1 MKRVILL
8 LLVILPS
15 LGWAGSYALF
25 NLSNENYIIEN
36 NPEEIRSI
44 ASITKLIT
52 AITVLNSG
60 VNLDE
65 PVKVNGRSYGRVPL
79 NALISRMDLL
89 KAMLVSSDNRAAET
103 LANHHPGGI
112 FYFLQDANQYLEQNS
127 LFNTHVVDSSGLL
140 PGNVSSVRD
149 LMKLLSFI
157 KDNPVIRSI
166 AGERNISVSAPRG
179 RKIVTINLHNTNPE
193 IFTYDNV
200 LISKTGYTNPAGRC
214 VLMLVEKGKELYGLV
229 VLGQK
234 NVRDRSRL
242 VKELLQVTSE
252 KVVL

>member
-25 NLSNENYIIEN
+25 NLSNENYIVEN

-112 FYFLQDANQYLEQNS
+112 FYFLQDANQYLEQHS

-140 PGNVSSVRD
+140 PGNVS
-149 LMKLLSFI
+149 KI
-157 KDNPVIRSI
+157 
-166 AGERNISVSAPRG
+166 G
-179 RKIVTINLHNTNPE
+179 RAHV
-193 IFTYDNV
+193 
-200 LISKTGYTNPAGRC
+200 
-214 VLMLVEKGKELYGLV
+214 
-229 VLGQK
+229 
-234 NVRDRSRL
+234 
-242 VKELLQVTSE
+242 
-252 KVVL
+252 